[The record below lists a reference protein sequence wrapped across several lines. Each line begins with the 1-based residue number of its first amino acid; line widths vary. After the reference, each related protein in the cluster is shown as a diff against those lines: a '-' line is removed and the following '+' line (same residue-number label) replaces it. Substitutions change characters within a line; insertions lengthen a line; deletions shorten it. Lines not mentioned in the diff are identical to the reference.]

1 MRFIAT
7 ILILIIS
14 FPSFSQSTDEGKI
27 EGWNYIATMPLNW
40 DSTKASPAL
49 IFFPGLGEIGT
60 NINALKFNGP
70 HAYNGIAAAL
80 PNFVIISLQPI
91 TAYPSAAE
99 MNKRIDCLKVLY
111 NLDNTR
117 INFTGLS
124 HGGWCTITMVQNQN
138 SPARTIT
145 TVEGV
150 QPGDNVTWQP
160 DTAALKNFTSPY
172 ICFEQKNDYR
182 KGDFIV
188 NYLNKKTPGQ
198 AQYVLTNFGNGG
210 HCCWGNFYGSGN
222 TAPNSFAELNG
233 KTLYAWLNEQNNTI
247 VLGITSLKFS
257 RSGKLLKW
265 SVDNESDVNFYE
277 VQETID
283 GVNFKT
289 IKKVNPNGTKNY
301 IFIIAN

>member
-7 ILILIIS
+7 ILILVIS
-14 FPSFSQSTDEGKI
+14 LPIFSQSTDEGKV

-117 INFTGLS
+117 LNFTGLS

-138 SPARTIT
+138 SAARTIT

-198 AQYVLTNFGNGG
+198 AQYVVTNFGGGG
-210 HCCWGNFYGSGN
+210 HCCWGNFYGNGN
-222 TAPNSFAELNG
+222 TAPNSFTELNG
-233 KTLYAWLNEQNNTI
+233 KTLYSWIAEQNNTI
-247 VLGITSLKFS
+247 VLGITTLKFS
-257 RSGKLLKW
+257 RAGKLLKW
-265 SVDNESDVNFYE
+265 SVDSETDVESYE
-277 VQETID
+277 VQSTTD
-283 GVNFKT
+283 GRNYKT
-289 IKKVNPNGTKNY
+289 IKTLKPNGKKNY
-301 IFIIAN
+301 SLIVD

>member
-7 ILILIIS
+7 IFILIIS
-14 FPSFSQSTDEGKI
+14 LPAFCQSTDEGKV
-27 EGWNYIATMPLNW
+27 EGWNYIATMPSDW

-60 NINALKFNGP
+60 NINLLKANGV
-70 HAYNGIAAAL
+70 HAYNNISAAL
-80 PNFVIISLQPI
+80 PGFVVISLQPV
-91 TAYPSAAE
+91 TAYPSATE

-117 INFTGLS
+117 LNFTGLS

-160 DTAALKNFTSPY
+160 DTAALKFFTSPY
-172 ICFEQKNDYR
+172 LCFEQKNDYR
-182 KGDFIV
+182 KGDMIV
-188 NYLNKKTPGQ
+188 NYLNKKLPGQ
-198 AQYVLTNFGNGG
+198 AQYIVTNFGGGG

-222 TAPNSFAELNG
+222 TAPSKFTELNG
-233 KTLYAWLNEQNNTI
+233 KDLYGWLNEQNNTI
-247 VLGITSLKFS
+247 VLGITTLKFS
-257 RSGKLLKW
+257 RAGKLLKW
-265 SVDNESDVNFYE
+265 SVDDESNVNYYIVE
-277 VQETID
+277 ETTD
-283 GVNFKT
+283 GVHFKT
-289 IKKVNPNGTKNY
+289 IKKINSNGTKNY
-301 IFIIAN
+301 NYTVN

>member
-1 MRFIAT
+1 MRFVLT
-7 ILILIIS
+7 ILILVIY
-14 FPSFSQSTDEGKI
+14 FPVFSQSTDEGKV
-27 EGWNYIATMPLNW
+27 EGWNYIATIPADW

-70 HAYNGIAAAL
+70 HAYNGIAASL
-80 PNFVIISLQPI
+80 PGFIVISLQPI

-117 INFTGLS
+117 LHFTGLS

-160 DTAALKNFTSPY
+160 DTAALKFFTSPY
-172 ICFEQKNDYR
+172 LCFEQKNDYR
-182 KGDFIV
+182 KGDMIV
-188 NYLNKKTPGQ
+188 NYLNKKLPGQ
-198 AQYVLTNFGNGG
+198 AQYIVTNFGGGG

-222 TAPNSFAELNG
+222 TAPSKFTELNG
-233 KTLYAWLNEQNNTI
+233 KDLYGWLNEQNNTI
-247 VLGITSLKFS
+247 VLGITTLKFS
-257 RSGKLLKW
+257 RAGKLLKW
-265 SVDNESDVNFYE
+265 SVDDESNVNYYIVE
-277 VQETID
+277 ETTD
-283 GVNFKT
+283 GVHFKT
-289 IKKVNPNGTKNY
+289 IKKINSNGTKNY
-301 IFIIAN
+301 SYTVN

>member
-7 ILILIIS
+7 ILILVIS
-14 FPSFSQSTDEGKI
+14 LPIFSQSTDEGKV
-27 EGWNYIATMPLNW
+27 EGWNYIATMPANW

-60 NINALKFNGP
+60 NINLLKANGV
-70 HAYNGIAAAL
+70 HAYNGISAAL
-80 PNFVIISLQPI
+80 PDFVIISLQPV

-117 INFTGLS
+117 LNFTGLS

-198 AQYVLTNFGNGG
+198 AQYILTNFGNGG
-210 HCCWGNFYGSGN
+210 HCCWSNFYGNGN
-222 TAPNSFAELNG
+222 SAPSSFVELNG
-233 KTLYAWLNEQNNTI
+233 KTLYAWLTEQNNTI
-247 VLGITSLKFS
+247 VLGITTLKFS

-265 SVDNESDVNFYE
+265 SVDSETDVDSYE
-277 VQETID
+277 VQSTTD
-283 GVNFKT
+283 GRNYKIIKT
-289 IKKVNPNGTKNY
+289 LKPNGKKNY
-301 IFIIAN
+301 SLTVN